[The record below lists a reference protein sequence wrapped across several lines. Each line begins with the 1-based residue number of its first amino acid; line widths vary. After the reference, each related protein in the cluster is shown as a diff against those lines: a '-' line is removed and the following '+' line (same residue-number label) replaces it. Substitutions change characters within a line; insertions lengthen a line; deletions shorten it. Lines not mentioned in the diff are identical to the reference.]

1 MPSDDA
7 QKHDI
12 AKIGLTPPSSSAV
25 IVFTKYDQLDP
36 CSRGVLEE
44 GPGGQ
49 GVPGCRADPRDQG
62 GQGGQGGLGG
72 LGGQGGQG

>member
-49 GVPGCRADPRDQG
+49 GVPGCRAD
-62 GQGGQGGLGG
+62 
-72 LGGQGGQG
+72 